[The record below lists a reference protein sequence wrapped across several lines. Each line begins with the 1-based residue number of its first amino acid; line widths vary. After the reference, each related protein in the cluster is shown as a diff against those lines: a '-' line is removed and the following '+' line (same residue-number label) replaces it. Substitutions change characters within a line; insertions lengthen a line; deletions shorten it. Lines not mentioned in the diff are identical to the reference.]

1 MKDSYDISFD
11 IGSGDFSNAG
21 KASRNIKNT
30 LQQLG
35 INQSII
41 RKIAVATYEAEM
53 NIIIHSFGGKIRLII
68 EPELVIIIAQDE
80 GPGIENVQLAMTE
93 GFSTAPQEVREM
105 GFGAGMGLPNMKLN
119 ADNFM
124 IQSKKGKGTEIRMT
138 FSI

>member
-11 IGSGDFSNAG
+11 IASGDFSNAG

-35 INQSII
+35 IDQGII

-53 NIIIHSFGGKIRLII
+53 NIIIHSFGGKISMTID
-68 EPELVIIIAQDE
+68 PDLVKIIAEDE

-119 ADNFM
+119 ADSFM
-124 IQSKKGKGTEIRMT
+124 IHSKRGKGTKISMA